1 MLMDWI
7 IEFHRMRHEYMYYTN
22 IVYTPYRAYDMVQI
36 NENLILT
43 PIDYIPQTPNRSAV
57 FEETH

>member
-1 MLMDWI
+1 
-7 IEFHRMRHEYMYYTN
+7 MRHEYMYYTN